1 MGLNTFNIKS
11 IDELKYFKELIEEEI
26 EITNDSL
33 EIPID
38 VTLSYCQNSNI
49 VSTGSIFITGK
60 GQFTSK
66 IKAFDTIEFT
76 QEKAVARG
84 GVLNARKCIKLK
96 TVGSDAG
103 VFTTLEVEKDGIIT
117 ADIAYN
123 NTVFC
128 FGNKKK
134 TLEVS
139 GRNVKA
145 FMDKDGEIIIEKFV
159 L

>member
-1 MGLNTFNIKS
+1 MDKRFKNITKLSMSVLTFNISAGIQKSEILDFIRNKLMGLNTFNIKS

-33 EIPID
+33 EI
-38 VTLSYCQNSNI
+38 
-49 VSTGSIFITGK
+49 
-60 GQFTSK
+60 
-66 IKAFDTIEFT
+66 
-76 QEKAVARG
+76 ARG